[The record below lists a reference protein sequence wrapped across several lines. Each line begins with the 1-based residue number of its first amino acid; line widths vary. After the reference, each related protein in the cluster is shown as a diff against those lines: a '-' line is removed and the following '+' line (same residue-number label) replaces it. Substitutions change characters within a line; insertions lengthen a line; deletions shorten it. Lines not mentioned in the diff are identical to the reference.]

1 MAGSRAPSGEGYRE
15 EERLHSG
22 EEVSVPGTDAM
33 APRAGRSGRCGEGAR
48 ASVAAVHLRPRPPT
62 MNPRVSR
69 SFVRRRDAQKP
80 LILVVDDGDEARD
93 LYCAYLEF
101 HGFGAEAAEDGPS
114 GIAMAL
120 ATGPDAIVLDF
131 SMPKMDGAEVLRRLK
146 ADERTRSIPVVMVTA
161 VPELVGREARSWC
174 AAFLEKPCEPDR
186 LMETI
191 EDLVRGHALY
201 ERESGGRSSGA

>member
-1 MAGSRAPSGEGYRE
+1 MPGTPAGSM
-15 EERLHSG
+15 
-22 EEVSVPGTDAM
+22 V
-33 APRAGRSGRCGEGAR
+33 APRGAGPHRGQPGEGALYS
-48 ASVAAVHLRPRPPT
+48 AVAVHLRPRTPS
-62 MNPRVSR
+62 MDPRVSR

-80 LILVVDDGDEARD
+80 LVLVVDDGPEARD

-120 ATGPDAIVLDF
+120 ATAPDAIVLDF
-131 SMPKMDGAEVLRRLK
+131 SMPRMDGAEVLHRLK
-146 ADERTRSIPVVMVTA
+146 ADERTRGIPVIMVTA
-161 VPELVGREARSWC
+161 VPELVGRDARARC

-191 EDLVRGHALY
+191 EALVRGPSVY
-201 ERESGGRSSGA
+201 EQGRGGQSGA